1 MFRNLS
7 SKERWF
13 CIVTE
18 NENIFHD
25 RIYRGLTVYFS
36 RIMPTQ
42 NIYEVK
48 DLYVRTVAEDYF
60 VATDKKD
67 KHAFLFM
74 YKDIEKDNNIF
85 YDRKDA
91 VKKVKEAEKNRKE
104 IWIYL

>member
-1 MFRNLS
+1 M
-7 SKERWF
+7 
-13 CIVTE
+13 TE
-18 NENIFHD
+18 NENIFHSK
-25 RIYRGLTVYFS
+25 IHRGLTVYFA

-74 YKDIEKDNNIF
+74 YKDIKKDNNIF

-104 IWIYL
+104 ISEEIYYEEY

>member
-1 MFRNLS
+1 M
-7 SKERWF
+7 
-13 CIVTE
+13 TE
-18 NENIFHD
+18 NENIFHSKVH
-25 RIYRGLTVYFS
+25 RGLTVYFA

-85 YDRKDA
+85 L
-91 VKKVKEAEKNRKE
+91 
-104 IWIYL
+104 I

>member
-1 MFRNLS
+1 M
-7 SKERWF
+7 
-13 CIVTE
+13 TE

-48 DLYVRTVAEDYF
+48 DLFVRTVAEDYF

-74 YKDIEKDNNIF
+74 YKDIDEKDNNIF

-104 IWIYL
+104 ISEEIYYEEY

>member
-1 MFRNLS
+1 M
-7 SKERWF
+7 
-13 CIVTE
+13 TE
-18 NENIFHD
+18 NENIFYSKIH
-25 RIYRGLTVYFS
+25 RGLTVYFA

-67 KHAFLFM
+67 KHTFLFM

-104 IWIYL
+104 ISEEIYYEEY